1 MPLSGK
7 SRGGRLE
14 ELPPVNQ
21 LKIPPEDDLAATA
34 LELANL
40 VRVLFPPWPY
50 YEEKEKLRFQ
60 ESQYLVHL

>member
-21 LKIPPEDDLAATA
+21 LKIPPEEDLAATA

-40 VRVLFPPWPY
+40 VKVLLPA
-50 YEEKEKLRFQ
+50 
-60 ESQYLVHL
+60 

>member
-21 LKIPPEDDLAATA
+21 LNMPPEDDLAATA

-40 VRVLFPPWPY
+40 VRVLLLAWPLPILILEAAARY
-50 YEEKEKLRFQ
+50 MTINQ
-60 ESQYLVHL
+60 